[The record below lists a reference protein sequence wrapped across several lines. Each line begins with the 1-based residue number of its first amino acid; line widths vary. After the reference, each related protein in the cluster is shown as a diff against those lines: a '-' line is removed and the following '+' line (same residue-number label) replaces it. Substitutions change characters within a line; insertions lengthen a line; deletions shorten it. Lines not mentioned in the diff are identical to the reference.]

1 MALLKQRRSASTPT
15 DEDVEWV
22 LSQHHRL
29 VRIAKKVAFFRSRK
43 PLLAAAAAAAAEAD
57 LVRWDLYS
65 LDLPPLIS

>member
-43 PLLAAAAAAAAEAD
+43 PLLAAAAAAEAD